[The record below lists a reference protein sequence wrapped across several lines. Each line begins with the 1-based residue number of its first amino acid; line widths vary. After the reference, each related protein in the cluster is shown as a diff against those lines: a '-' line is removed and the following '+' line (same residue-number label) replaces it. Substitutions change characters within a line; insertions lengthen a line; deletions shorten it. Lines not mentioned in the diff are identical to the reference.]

1 MDSWRDAR
9 QAGRVSPFGHLRITA
24 LLPAPRSFSQA
35 HAPFVAS
42 HRLGIH
48 RMRLFAWPYNPNRP
62 GRGATRAAFS
72 ASLPPPP
79 PSRAGAA
86 TSPSSPL
93 CFSIPHAPARPAP
106 WPGAPPRASPK
117 LLKTARGANAPRPR
131 HPAPAAAAPPHG
143 DPQARRSALAAR
155 RAAKNKEKNPHT
167 QHRPAPRPN
176 APPRWWS
183 QGGSNSRP
191 PACKAGALPAEL
203 WPLRAAVGGQ
213 SLVTSG
219 WWLVKSCPRRPL
231 TTIHSPLTTTHCVGG
246 SGRNRT
252 SDLTLIRGAL

>member
-72 ASLPPPP
+72 TSLPPPAL
-79 PSRAGAA
+79 SGLAA
-86 TSPSSPL
+86 DTSPSSSL
-93 CFSIPHAPARPAP
+93 CFSIPHTTPRPAP

-131 HPAPAAAAPPHG
+131 RRTPPPPRRRMATRKRAFPPRLRLAEPRKKNPRTPRRRTPGPAG
-143 DPQARRSALAAR
+143 RQRR
-155 RAAKNKEKNPHT
+155 RA
-167 QHRPAPRPN
+167 
-176 APPRWWS
+176 
-183 QGGSNSRP
+183 GGAREDRTP
-191 PACKAGALPAEL
+191 DL
-203 WPLRAAVGGQ
+203 LRARQALSQLSYGPGRA
-213 SLVTSG
+213 
-219 WWLVKSCPRRPL
+219 WWVWEESNLRPHPYQGCAL
-231 TTIHSPLTTTHCVGG
+231 T
-246 SGRNRT
+246 N
-252 SDLTLIRGAL
+252 